1 MVTNLAYFFETAKKL
16 RGGKWVWVKDGNGE
30 QRGNVLLGGTI
41 LNPKK
46 GFDHLYAAQLVQYTP
61 AEGVLIFRS
70 FGVKEAAAADAT
82 QVVLNGDGYS
92 DAPEVG
98 MLLMVA
104 PDALVKDEVL
114 PVYAFTS
121 ADPTDTTDIWATGKA
136 AVLSSGSG
144 ETKVK
149 VVENS
154 VAGWTDKIFI
164 IKTDNPDAE
173 TFYTLYKAD
182 GTTEVGVKVKVG
194 AQDGYALV
202 GVPYEGQSAK
212 VTAVAYDKANEKF
225 TVTLDNALGIIAAG
239 TILVEAAGDEAS
251 ASATVLVPNPNTF
264 IEADRDVRPTE
275 GYGITGEAN
284 ISISTVYNKQAWIAR
299 MQPLPDYVL
308 AKNKSLIDGIFWI

>member
-30 QRGNVLLGGTI
+30 QRGNVLLGGTVK
-41 LNPKK
+41 NPKK

-61 AEGVLIFRS
+61 QDGCLIFRS
-70 FGVKEAAAADAT
+70 FKVQANAANNAT
-82 QVVLNGDGYS
+82 TIYLEGDGYS

-98 MLLMVA
+98 MLLMAA
-104 PDALVKDEVL
+104 PNALVKEQVL

-121 ADPTDTTDIWATGKA
+121 ANPADTSEIWATGKA
-136 AVLSSGSG
+136 AILSSGSG
-144 ETKVK
+144 ETKVE

-154 VAGWTDKIFI
+154 VAGWEGKIFI
-164 IKTDNPDAE
+164 IKTDDPDAA
-173 TFYTLYKAD
+173 TFYTLYEED
-182 GTTEVGVKVKVG
+182 GVTEAGVKVKVG

-202 GVPYEGQSAK
+202 AVPYTGQSAK
-212 VTAVAYDKANEKF
+212 VLSVSYDTDGQF
-225 TVTLDNALGIIAAG
+225 FSVTLDNALGVVTEG
-239 TILVEAAGDEAS
+239 TILVEAAGEEKSAS
-251 ASATVLVPNPNTF
+251 ASVLVPNPNTF

-308 AKNKSLIDGIFWI
+308 AKNKSLIDGIFCI